1 MPTPLDYSYRVV
13 KPFAYENTTP
23 PVHQKSYVNSIKFKP
38 THTLSGAAS
47 GGSVGGVYGA
57 AAGAAVGL
65 ASDIWQAIYAKK
77 RAKEANEE
85 ARRAADVAAA
95 RSSQEARAARAYNS
109 EQSQIRRMRMAG
121 LSPGLAYG
129 QMSPSS
135 AVAAPQDKA
144 EVYKSDTPKFDNES
158 ILHALQLLIN
168 QQNANTQQAQQIST
182 SNLQDTQATLNRI
195 EQGYKAQLGLAEISS
210 LLANKDLTD
219 EQKLSLIAKRMPEI
233 QLLQSQSNLADA
245 NARSANAN
253 ANVVENTGIPLANSQ
268 IAANTASAALSEQ
281 QKKSLSLTYDI
292 DAQEWKQ
299 LSAFLD
305 EYGYGEMMAPI
316 VLKAVNS
323 LANNSGQTMNTIL
336 NNLTQFSGKIGDWV
350 MDYLGLNSEFIE
362 TDSHSYDEERGRDYR
377 SGHESHT
384 RTKKRK

>member
-13 KPFAYENTTP
+13 KPFAYENTTQP
-23 PVHQKSYVNSIKFKP
+23 YHPKGYVNGTKFKGFG
-38 THTLSGAAS
+38 TMAGAS
-47 GGSVGGVYGA
+47 VGGFAGGVYGA
-57 AAGAAVGL
+57 ALGAAVGL
-65 ASDIWQAIYAKK
+65 GTDIWQALYAKK

-85 ARRAADVAAA
+85 ARKAASEASS
-95 RSSQEARAARAYNS
+95 RSSAEARAARAYNS
-109 EQSQIRRMRMAG
+109 EQAQIRRMRMAG

-129 QMSPSS
+129 QMSPST
-135 AVAAPQDKA
+135 AVAAPQEKA
-144 EVYKSDTPKFDNES
+144 DVHKADTPKFDNES

-253 ANVVENTGIPLANSQ
+253 ANVVENTGISLADSQ

-281 QKKSLSLTYDI
+281 QKKSLMLAYDI
-292 DAQEWKQ
+292 DLQEWKQ

-323 LANNSGQTMNTIL
+323 LANNSGQTVNTIL
-336 NNLTQFSGKIGDWV
+336 NNLTQFSGRIGDWI
-350 MDYLGLNSEFIE
+350 MDYLNL
-362 TDSHSYDEERGRDYR
+362 DS
-377 SGHESHT
+377 
-384 RTKKRK
+384 KKQKKH